1 MNERL
6 KEIIVNHGLHK
17 YVTEDCQH
25 RMEMLAKLVI
35 KECAKIA
42 SNPAPGC
49 HSSFGNIILE
59 HFGVSND

>member
-6 KEIIVNHGLHK
+6 KELIVNHGLHK

-25 RMEMLAKLVI
+25 RMEFLAEVII

-49 HSSFGNIILE
+49 HSSFGKIILD
-59 HFGVSND
+59 HFGVNHE

>member
-25 RMEMLAKLVI
+25 RMEMLAELVI

-49 HSSFGNIILE
+49 HSSFGNIILK
-59 HFGVSND
+59 HFGVNND